1 METTTIENNEKQSYG
16 ENQKN
21 ENMQQP
27 IEKWDDF
34 DIKPE
39 LLRGIYAYGFENP
52 SDIQKK
58 AILPVIQGYDVIAQA
73 QSGSGKTGTFSIST
87 LQIINTSVAKTQ
99 AIILAP
105 THELVQQIFDVI
117 TKIGGMMEG
126 LKVKTLVG
134 GTSTQDD
141 VKYLRE
147 NSPHVIVGTSG
158 RVFDM
163 FNRNVINTN
172 TIKLFVMDE
181 ADEML
186 SKGFK
191 EQIYNIFQY
200 FNTTIQVALFSATLP
215 DEILDITKKFMR
227 NPVEIIVKPEQLT
240 LECIAQYYI
249 ALSNDNAKYEMLKN
263 LFSIISVSQCIIYC
277 NSVPRVSDLHKAMID
292 EGFSV
297 CCIHSYMS
305 KSEREHEFT
314 LFRKGVYRVLIS
326 SNITARG
333 IDIQQVS
340 TVINFDVPKNPYTYL
355 HRIGRSGRWG
365 RKGRAINFVTRYD
378 IDNVKK
384 IENYYKINIEEFPIN
399 STSNIA

>member
-1 METTTIENNEKQSYG
+1 MEVENIKQNS
-16 ENQKN
+16 EIKSNT
-21 ENMQQP
+21 
-27 IEKWDDF
+27 IEKWDEF

-58 AILPVIQGYDVIAQA
+58 AILPIIQGNDVIAQA

-87 LQIINTSVAKTQ
+87 LQVIDIAVQKTQ

-105 THELVQQIFDVI
+105 THELVKQISDVI
-117 TKIGGMMEG
+117 TKLGGMMEG

-134 GTSTQDD
+134 GTSTHTD
-141 VKYLRE
+141 VCYFAE
-147 NSPHVIVGTSG
+147 NTPHVIVGTSG

-163 FNRNVINTN
+163 FNRRVVNTAD
-172 TIKLFVMDE
+172 IKLFVMDE

-200 FNTTIQVALFSATLP
+200 FNANIQVALFSATLP
-215 DEILDITKKFMR
+215 DEILELTKKFMR
-227 NPVEIIVKPEQLT
+227 NPIEIVIKPEKLT

-249 ALSNDNAKYEMLKN
+249 ALANDNAKYEMLKN

-277 NSVPRVSDLHKAMID
+277 NSVPRVADLYKAMIE

-297 CCIHSYMS
+297 CCIHSSMD
-305 KSEREHEFT
+305 KSEREQEFT
-314 LFRKGVYRVLIS
+314 QFRRGAYRVLIS

-340 TVINFDVPKNPYTYL
+340 TVINFDVPKNACTYL

-378 IDNVKK
+378 IENIKK
-384 IENYYKINIEEFPIN
+384 IEDYYKINIEEFPM
-399 STSNIA
+399 SSNAYIA

>member
-1 METTTIENNEKQSYG
+1 MEFENTAKPNETIINTIEN
-16 ENQKN
+16 
-21 ENMQQP
+21 
-27 IEKWDDF
+27 WDDF

-58 AILPVIQGYDVIAQA
+58 AIIPVIHGNDVIAQA

-87 LQIINTSVAKTQ
+87 LQIINTSIAETQ

-105 THELVQQIFDVI
+105 THELVQQIYDVI
-117 TKIGGMMEG
+117 TKIGAMMDG
-126 LKVKTLVG
+126 LKIKTLVG
-134 GTSTQDD
+134 GTSSQDD
-141 VKYLRE
+141 VYYFKE
-147 NSPHVIVGTSG
+147 NTPHVIVGTSG

-163 FNRNVINTN
+163 FNRNVVNTN

-200 FNTTIQVALFSATLP
+200 FNANIQVALFSATLP
-215 DEILDITKKFMR
+215 DEILDVTKKFMR
-227 NPVEIIVKPEQLT
+227 NPVEIIVKPEKIS

-249 ALSNDNAKYEMLKN
+249 ALANDNAKYEMLKN

-277 NSVPRVSDLHKAMID
+277 NNIPRVSDLYKAMID
-292 EGFSV
+292 EGYSV

-305 KSEREHEFT
+305 KSEREDEFRQ
-314 LFRKGVYRVLIS
+314 FRKGVYRVMIS

-340 TVINFDVPKNPYTYL
+340 TVINFDIPQNIATYL

-378 IDNVKK
+378 IETIKK
-384 IENYYKINIEEFPIN
+384 IENFYHININEFPMN
-399 STSNIA
+399 STANIA